1 MCDNLSAWLKS
12 NVQNV
17 IVRLFMLTKK
27 AGLFA
32 GVVDGKVKL
41 KIHLTKPTQPKG
53 GVNHE

>member
-1 MCDNLSAWLKS
+1 
-12 NVQNV
+12 
-17 IVRLFMLTKK
+17 MLTKK